1 MGDHVVDT
9 NVLLVASARDVSSPF
24 DDTHVPIA
32 EQQAVF
38 EWLAAFRA
46 DDERRLVMDARFAI
60 YEEYRHQLSDQDY
73 GLLSIH
79 SKFDT
84 LRTIPLSWDRN
95 GHAVVPEALEVCD
108 KSDRKFLAAALSD
121 TSTISIVNASDSDWI
136 EIEGALHAAG
146 VSVVHVIEPWLRRS
160 MKGRREGG

>member
-9 NVLLVASARDVSSPF
+9 NVLLVASARDASSPF
-24 DDTHVPIA
+24 HDTHVPVA

-60 YEEYRHQLSDQDY
+60 YEEYRNQLSDQDY
-73 GLLSIH
+73 GLLTIH

-84 LRTIPLSWDRN
+84 LRTVPMSWDEH
-95 GHAVVPEALEVCD
+95 GYAVVPKALEVCD
-108 KSDRKFLAAALSD
+108 PSDRKFLAAALSD
-121 TSTISIVNASDSDWI
+121 TATISIVNASDSDWI
-136 EIEGALHAAG
+136 EIEAALHTAG
-146 VSVVHVIEPWLRRS
+146 VSVVHMIEPWLRRS
-160 MKGRREGG
+160 MKGQREGG